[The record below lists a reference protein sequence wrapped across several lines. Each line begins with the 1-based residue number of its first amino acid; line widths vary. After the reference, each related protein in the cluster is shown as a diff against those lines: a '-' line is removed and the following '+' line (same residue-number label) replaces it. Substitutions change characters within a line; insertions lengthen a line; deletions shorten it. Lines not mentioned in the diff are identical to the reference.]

1 MDVSMSR
8 LADEKATFAVC
19 EDEHANRLDDPYP
32 LLTNTFV
39 TSKMGDSRP

>member
-19 EDEHANRLDDPYP
+19 EDEHANRLDGSIFPTYQHVR
-32 LLTNTFV
+32 NV
-39 TSKMGDSRP
+39 